1 MLKLLTFL
9 LVLTIGSCS
18 YKSILITR
26 HGARSPK
33 VYTEID
39 TAYYWNTQPE
49 DLTEI
54 GLN

>member
-1 MLKLLTFL
+1 MLKPILILIALT
-9 LVLTIGSCS
+9 VGSCS

-39 TAYYWNTQPE
+39 TAYYWNTLPE
-49 DLTEI
+49 DLTEL
-54 GLN
+54 GLH